1 MVERGA
7 VGFKAFLC
15 HSGIDDFPASGRDVL
30 REAMRILRDLGVPL
44 LVHAELEDPAAV
56 PPLEIDPDLDPAAL
70 RRLYTT
76 YLHSRPKAWEDAA
89 IAMMIE
95 LLRETG
101 CPVHVVHLS
110 SATALPLIRA
120 AKRDGLP
127 LTVETC
133 PHYLCLVAEEVP
145 DGATEYKCAPPVREA
160 ANRSALWA
168 GLRDGTIDFVVSDH
182 SPCTPGLK
190 LPDRGDFLD
199 AWGGIASLQLGLAN
213 VWTEARRRGFGI
225 ADLVRWMSAGPA
237 AFLGLKDRGGIRPGG
252 RADLVA
258 WSPDAEHTVDAAAL
272 HHRHKVTPY
281 HGRRVAGRVERTW
294 LAGRVI
300 DLTDAGRAQCVLRPR
315 SS

>member
-1 MVERGA
+1 
-7 VGFKAFLC
+7 
-15 HSGIDDFPASGRDVL
+15 
-30 REAMRILRDLGVPL
+30 
-44 LVHAELEDPAAV
+44 
-56 PPLEIDPDLDPAAL
+56 
-70 RRLYTT
+70 
-76 YLHSRPKAWEDAA
+76 
-89 IAMMIE
+89 
-95 LLRETG
+95 
-101 CPVHVVHLS
+101 
-110 SATALPLIRA
+110 
-120 AKRDGLP
+120 
-127 LTVETC
+127 
-133 PHYLCLVAEEVP
+133 VP